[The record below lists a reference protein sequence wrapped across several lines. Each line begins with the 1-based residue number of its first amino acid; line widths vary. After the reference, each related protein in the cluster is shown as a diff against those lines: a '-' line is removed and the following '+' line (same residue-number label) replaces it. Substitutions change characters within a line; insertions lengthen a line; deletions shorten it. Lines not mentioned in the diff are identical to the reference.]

1 MVDSYDDVV
10 KFRIVAVLL
19 FGVSLVVG
27 CGKETDIS
35 SNLEEGDRE
44 DRVAFVA
51 PGSDTVFHMSIDGT
65 DVTQRAGTTDP
76 PKVWPNQQRILNG
89 ACGGRSTIG
98 ADAGPDDQ
106 GDPIELVSPDGAA
119 LGPLDDGWRPVW
131 SPDGDWVAVAC
142 GRADDGT
149 VVVVSDVET
158 PGSRD
163 GWSRTGRGTLSDQ
176 IEVWLFSEDG
186 SAVTRLTF
194 NQGGDWLPRW
204 HKDSYRIL
212 VESNRDGNSEIYLES
227 VVSTDS
233 YRITDRDADDQTPV
247 WSMSGDLIAYTSDV
261 SGQFEVHVAEF
272 IGEAGELNLRS
283 PTGQVGRPV
292 PWQN

>member
-1 MVDSYDDVV
+1 M
-10 KFRIVAVLL
+10 VAVLL
-19 FGVSLVVG
+19 VGVSLTLG
-27 CGKETDIS
+27 CGKEAERPFIA
-35 SNLEEGDRE
+35 SNPENGDGE
-44 DRVAFVA
+44 DQVAFVA
-51 PGSDTVFHMSIDGT
+51 PGSDAVFHMNTDGT
-65 DVTQRAGTTDP
+65 NVTQHAGTADP
-76 PKVWPNQQRILNG
+76 PKVWPNQQRLLNG

-119 LGPLDDGWRPVW
+119 LGPLDDSWRPVW
-131 SPDGDWVAVAC
+131 SPEGTWVAVAC
-142 GRADDGT
+142 GRTDDGT

-163 GWSRTGRGTLSDQ
+163 GWSRNGRGTLSDQ
-176 IEVWLFSEDG
+176 IEVWLFRDDG
-186 SAVTRLTF
+186 SAVTQLTF

-204 HKDSYRIL
+204 HKDSYRVL

-233 YRITDRDADDQTPV
+233 YRITERDADDQAPV
-247 WSMSGDLIAYTSDV
+247 WSMSGDLIAYTSNA
-261 SGQFEVHVAEF
+261 SGQFEVYIAEF
-272 IGEAGELNLRS
+272 VGETGELHHRS

-292 PWQN
+292 PWQD

>member
-1 MVDSYDDVV
+1 M
-10 KFRIVAVLL
+10 KFRMVAVLL

-27 CGKETDIS
+27 CGEETDIS

-51 PGSDTVFHMSIDGT
+51 PGSDTVFHMNIDGT
-65 DVTQRAGTTDP
+65 DVTQRAGTADL
-76 PKVWPNQQRILNG
+76 PKVWPNQRRLLNG

-106 GDPIELVSPDGAA
+106 GDPIELVSPDGAT
-119 LGPLDDGWRPVW
+119 LGPLDDSWRPVW
-131 SPDGDWVAVAC
+131 SPEGDWVAVAC
-142 GRADDGT
+142 GRTDDGT
-149 VVVVSDVET
+149 VVVVSDVER

-163 GWSRTGRGTLSDQ
+163 GWSRNGRGTLSDQ
-176 IEVWLFSEDG
+176 IEVWLFREDG

-204 HKDSYRIL
+204 HKDSYRVL

-227 VVSTDS
+227 VISTDS
-233 YRITDRDADDQTPV
+233 YRITERDADDQTPV
-247 WSMSGDLIAYTSDV
+247 WSMSGDLIAYTSNAG
-261 SGQFEVHVAEF
+261 GQFELYIAEF
-272 IGEAGELNLRS
+272 IGESGELNLRPS
-283 PTGQVGRPV
+283 TSQAGRPV
-292 PWQN
+292 PWQD